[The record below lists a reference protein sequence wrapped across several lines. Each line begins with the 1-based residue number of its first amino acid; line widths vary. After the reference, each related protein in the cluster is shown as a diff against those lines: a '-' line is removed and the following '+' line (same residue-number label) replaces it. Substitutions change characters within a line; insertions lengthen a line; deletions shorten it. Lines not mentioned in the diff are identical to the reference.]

1 MAYDFHEL
9 NILVVDANRTMQSLQ
24 RSVLRAF
31 GINRVTCFT
40 DGEEAC
46 VSLEKEPQDIAVI
59 TWLMPP
65 INGVDFTRRV
75 RASSE
80 DSIKYLPIIMLTA
93 HSDKRRV
100 LLARDAGVTEFLAK
114 PFTAHA
120 LYSHIASII
129 EHPRPFIQCDAFFGP
144 DRRRKVQEFPSE
156 DRRVNDPENASS
168 ATATAEH
175 AAADSDSP
183 GQNGTGT
190 DG

>member
-9 NILVVDANRTMQSLQ
+9 NIMIVDVNRTMQSLQ

-31 GINRVTCFT
+31 GIERVACFT

-65 INGVDFTRRV
+65 INGVEFTRRI
-75 RASSE
+75 RASTDRSVRF
-80 DSIKYLPIIMLTA
+80 LPIIMLTA
-93 HSDKRRV
+93 HADKRRV

-114 PFTAHA
+114 PFTPHA
-120 LYSHIASII
+120 LYTHIASIV
-129 EHPRPFIQCDAFFGP
+129 EHPRPFIECDAFFGP
-144 DRRRKVQEFPSE
+144 DRRRKLQDFPRE
-156 DRRVNDPENASS
+156 DRRVSNPESS
-168 ATATAEH
+168 NG
-175 AAADSDSP
+175 AADSQI
-183 GQNGTGT
+183 QNGAGS